1 LGKSEV
7 MPMQKYHLQLFI
19 VLALC
24 VCFGV
29 PSAIILMVL
38 DEIERVKARRQA
50 RRILDSQEL
59 ADFATV
65 NQTINAMLNS
75 ARKKVG
81 KSNKRIIEQLR
92 QLRDEVKKEQ

>member
-1 LGKSEV
+1 
-7 MPMQKYHLQLFI
+7 
-19 VLALC
+19 
-24 VCFGV
+24 
-29 PSAIILMVL
+29 MVL